1 MKYFWTSS
9 LYTKLGKIS
18 GHKWVFVCKPSYTY
32 KSGDATA
39 YLYGSLEN
47 DFYMK
52 ISEGFRVPEAQTSNS
67 QELYSVKMKL
77 IFV

>member
-1 MKYFWTSS
+1 MS
-9 LYTKLGKIS
+9 L
-18 GHKWVFVCKPSYTY
+18 FNKPSYTY

-52 ISEGFRVPEAQTSNS
+52 IPDGFRVPEAQTSNS
-67 QELYSVKMKL
+67 QELYSVKWN
-77 IFV
+77 